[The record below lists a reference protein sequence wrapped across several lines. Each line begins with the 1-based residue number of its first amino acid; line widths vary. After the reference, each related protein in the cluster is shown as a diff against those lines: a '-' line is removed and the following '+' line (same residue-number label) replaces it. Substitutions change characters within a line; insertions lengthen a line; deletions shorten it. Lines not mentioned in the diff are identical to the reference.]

1 LMRFNSPDSLSPFG
15 KGGMNAYA
23 YCAGDPV
30 NRSDPTG
37 HKIDESQ
44 ILSFVWVGLGLF
56 GAYLGVKAA
65 VPAIKAVA
73 KGNAPLSTKL
83 TASSALGQIAASTV
97 FTVSRVINA
106 VDPDGPAKDV
116 LLATAIGMVIP
127 VLAVRTFNPRIKRWE
142 DAGADIKL
150 LNDRRSSLK
159 SEFADTASA
168 IRETRPWGDPAD
180 ELSRM
185 MY

>member
-1 LMRFNSPDSLSPFG
+1 M
-15 KGGMNAYA
+15 
-23 YCAGDPV
+23 
-30 NRSDPTG
+30 
-37 HKIDESQ
+37 
-44 ILSFVWVGLGLF
+44 
-56 GAYLGVKAA
+56 
-65 VPAIKAVA
+65 
-73 KGNAPLSTKL
+73 
-83 TASSALGQIAASTV
+83 

-106 VDPDGPAKDV
+106 VDPDGPDGPAKDV
-116 LLATAIGMVIP
+116 LLATAIGIVIP

>member
-1 LMRFNSPDSLSPFG
+1 M
-15 KGGMNAYA
+15 
-23 YCAGDPV
+23 
-30 NRSDPTG
+30 
-37 HKIDESQ
+37 
-44 ILSFVWVGLGLF
+44 
-56 GAYLGVKAA
+56 
-65 VPAIKAVA
+65 
-73 KGNAPLSTKL
+73 
-83 TASSALGQIAASTV
+83 

-159 SEFADTASA
+159 SEFADTASVVFH
-168 IRETRPWGDPAD
+168 
-180 ELSRM
+180 
-185 MY
+185 

>member
-1 LMRFNSPDSLSPFG
+1 MGNGYRAYNPVLMRFNSPDSLSPFG

-44 ILSFVWVGLGLF
+44 ILSFVWIGLGLF
-56 GAYLGVKAA
+56 GAYLGVKAS

-73 KGNAPLSTKL
+73 KGNASLSTKL
-83 TASSALGQIAASTV
+83 TASSAFGQIAASTV

-116 LLATAIGMVIP
+116 LLATAIGIVIP

-159 SEFADTASA
+159 SEFADT
-168 IRETRPWGDPAD
+168 
-180 ELSRM
+180 
-185 MY
+185 